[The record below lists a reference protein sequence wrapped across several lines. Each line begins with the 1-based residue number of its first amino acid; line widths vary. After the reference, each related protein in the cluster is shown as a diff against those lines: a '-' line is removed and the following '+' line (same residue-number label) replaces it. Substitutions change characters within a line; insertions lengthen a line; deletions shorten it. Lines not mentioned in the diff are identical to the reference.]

1 MGNDVVVENR
11 NRFYKNR
18 LWARELSE
26 ARCLPALALN
36 GTSGRVKFRLPAADS
51 KIIINAKHSIK
62 PHTFSLM
69 IESYKYRMRLYSVL
83 HLECR
88 TPVERCLDERHPYLC
103 VRDGCGSGAA
113 PATRKPTWSYDSTM
127 LSGPALTS
135 LCELWRLSGVV
146 VRTGSG
152 NTSGLQQRREVRQLH
167 TFPVSAPFRPGADP
181 SDHNCASF
189 YVSVARNRK
198 ICLVLYRN
206 GHFGTVL
213 VSQSLE
219 IGLGR
224 HADQPVRISDPPAI
238 RRSRQSDGLNT

>member
-69 IESYKYRMRLYSVL
+69 IESYKYRTRLYSVL

-88 TPVERCLDERHPYLC
+88 TPVERCLDERYPYLH
-103 VRDGCGSGAA
+103 VRDCC
-113 PATRKPTWSYDSTM
+113 RV
-127 LSGPALTS
+127 
-135 LCELWRLSGVV
+135 ELLQRL
-146 VRTGSG
+146 
-152 NTSGLQQRREVRQLH
+152 EAH
-167 TFPVSAPFRPGADP
+167 M
-181 SDHNCASF
+181 
-189 YVSVARNRK
+189 
-198 ICLVLYRN
+198 
-206 GHFGTVL
+206 
-213 VSQSLE
+213 
-219 IGLGR
+219 
-224 HADQPVRISDPPAI
+224 AI
-238 RRSRQSDGLNT
+238 RLDDALWPCAYKPV